1 MNPYTFTIYTKNK
14 YAAGLV
20 NEAAAKAGL
29 VCIPSYLE
37 TAPKPYC
44 IELTAKTP
52 DEVYILDMCII
63 TSSEKTPTRDRIK
76 YTKELTAYIDG
87 DFKTIQSFRDFI
99 REGGLNG

>member
-1 MNPYTFTIYTKNK
+1 MTPYTYTIYTKNK
-14 YAAGLV
+14 YAAGLI

-44 IELTAKTP
+44 IELTATTH
-52 DEVYILDMCII
+52 DEVYILDKCII
-63 TSSEKTPTRDRIK
+63 ASSEKTPTRDRIRQVK
-76 YTKELTAYIDG
+76 QLTAYIDG
-87 DFKTIQSFRDFI
+87 DFKTIQSFIDFL